1 MSKAVKHQLFR
12 LIDSLSKAE
21 KRNFKIF
28 ATRAGADANSKFI
41 QLFDLLDRMNAP
53 DDVAVIKR
61 MSISNGQFS
70 NLKRHLYQQ
79 LLTSLRLIYIKK
91 EVDIEIR
98 EQIDFAR
105 ILYGKGHYLDA
116 LRILER
122 VRSRATE
129 HNQDLL
135 RFEILEFQKL
145 IEARHITLSRQVDNK
160 MDLLLKESA
169 EQSQAAVNTSN
180 LFNLNIQIH
189 GLYIEHGHGRTEK
202 DRSENN
208 DFWRGLQPR
217 IAEKGRE
224 NYTFH
229 QRAHRYQATM
239 WFRYIQLD
247 FVEAQSAAM
256 NVYTLFTLERQM
268 TLKDPDLYLRSLY
281 YVAMF
286 AYLNKDLKTV
296 SRFEDRLQKFV
307 ADENI
312 HLNANSR
319 RVGEVY
325 AYLTNFNRCF
335 LEVDVSAM
343 NALGD
348 EIISANA
355 RGDFRPNSHRWGLFL
370 YKCAAARFLAGA
382 YDKALDQLNDI
393 INMRG
398 GILRED
404 LLINARLLHAL
415 CNFELGNYSLVDY
428 HLTGLARVLRRSR
441 EAARVHHLAVSGL
454 RRLLKTP
461 VAEHGEV
468 YEKLRKEITAVEDRP
483 FEQKALSYLDLG
495 WWLGRKK

>member
-53 DDVAVIKR
+53 DDDAVMKR
-61 MSISNGQFS
+61 MQISNGQFS

-180 LFNLNIQIH
+180 LFNLNIQVH
-189 GLYIEHGHGRTEK
+189 GLYIEHGPKRGVKTTPST
-202 DRSENN
+202 SELIVTRPQCGSGIFNSILWKPN
-208 DFWRGLQPR
+208 R
-217 IAEKGRE
+217 
-224 NYTFH
+224 
-229 QRAHRYQATM
+229 
-239 WFRYIQLD
+239 
-247 FVEAQSAAM
+247 
-256 NVYTLFTLERQM
+256 RQ
-268 TLKDPDLYLRSLY
+268 
-281 YVAMF
+281 
-286 AYLNKDLKTV
+286 
-296 SRFEDRLQKFV
+296 
-307 ADENI
+307 
-312 HLNANSR
+312 
-319 RVGEVY
+319 
-325 AYLTNFNRCF
+325 
-335 LEVDVSAM
+335 
-343 NALGD
+343 
-348 EIISANA
+348 
-355 RGDFRPNSHRWGLFL
+355 
-370 YKCAAARFLAGA
+370 
-382 YDKALDQLNDI
+382 
-393 INMRG
+393 
-398 GILRED
+398 
-404 LLINARLLHAL
+404 
-415 CNFELGNYSLVDY
+415 
-428 HLTGLARVLRRSR
+428 
-441 EAARVHHLAVSGL
+441 
-454 RRLLKTP
+454 
-461 VAEHGEV
+461 
-468 YEKLRKEITAVEDRP
+468 
-483 FEQKALSYLDLG
+483 
-495 WWLGRKK
+495 

>member
-53 DDVAVIKR
+53 DDDAVMKR
-61 MSISNGQFS
+61 MQISNGQFS

-180 LFNLNIQIH
+180 LFNLNIQVH

-202 DRSENN
+202 ERN
-208 DFWRGLQPR
+208 DNDEFWRGLQPR

-247 FVEAQSAAM
+247 FMEAQSAAM

-296 SRFEDRLQKFV
+296 RRFEDRLQKFV
-307 ADENI
+307 ANEDI

-319 RVGEVY
+319 RVGLVY

-335 LEVDVSAM
+335 LEVDVPAM
-343 NALGD
+343 NDLSD
-348 EIISANA
+348 EIISAND

-404 LLINARLLHAL
+404 LLINARILHAL
-415 CNFELGNYSLVDY
+415 CNFELANYSLVDY

-441 EAARVHHLAVSGL
+441 EAAGVHNIAVSGL

-461 VAEHGEV
+461 IAEHHEI
-468 YEKLRKEITAVEDRP
+468 YEKLREEIVKVTDQP
-483 FEQKALSYLDLG
+483 FEQKALSYLDLI
-495 WWLGRKK
+495 WWLDKKK